1 MAFTTIDAVTHDQT
15 GMVTVP
21 AVTRIVVGQLAPS
34 ELSALDT
41 YLAAY
46 AADPGL
52 VRHLKPSSGRDAT
65 GFGGIDG
72 SITPYVVAVVSS
84 TLAFVAAQAGTAARS
99 AAGERIQRV
108 VDWAFRRTVDR
119 VAPQLP
125 AQRAATLSP
134 AQLDEVR
141 AAAYR
146 KARDFRL
153 AESTAKN
160 LADAVVGALLSGV
173 E

>member
-1 MAFTTIDAVTHDQT
+1 
-15 GMVTVP
+15 VTVP
-21 AVTRIVVGQLAPS
+21 AVTRTVIERLAPA
-34 ELSALDT
+34 ELATLDT

-46 AADPGL
+46 EADPGL
-52 VRHLKPSSGRDAT
+52 VRHLRPRSGDDPT
-65 GFGGIDG
+65 GFGGVDG
-72 SITPYVVAVVSS
+72 SLTPYVVAIVSS
-84 TLAFVAAQAGTAARS
+84 ALTFVAAQAGEAARS
-99 AAGERIQRV
+99 AAGERIRQLVNR
-108 VDWAFRRTVDR
+108 AFGRALDA
-119 VAPQLP
+119 VAPEVV
-125 AQRAATLSP
+125 AQQAATLTM

-160 LADAVVGALLSGV
+160 LADAIVGALATHV